1 MVEVKPNL
9 GLGVGVLKGDA
20 LVPVD
25 YLGQR
30 RDCEAGVSPA
40 APLAL
45 LPNDRVPQSGI
56 HPTRLYNIM

>member
-1 MVEVKPNL
+1 MVGVKPNL

-30 RDCEAGVSPA
+30 RDGEAGVSPA

-45 LPNDRVPQSGI
+45 VPQSGI